1 MATRTISTRLA
12 VQGEAEYKAALKNI
26 NSELGTLKSELKLVE
41 SEFEGQANSIAALE
55 AKGSTLGK
63 MCAEQEKRLETLNAA
78 LENAQKAQ
86 QTYSDRMDT
95 ARASIQRCQ
104 EALEALNSESGDTS
118 AEQERLTA
126 ELEAQNKEFS
136 EAQNYYNAA
145 TRAVNS
151 WQTQINNAQGD
162 LNKLGN
168 DIEQNN
174 KYLDEARSST
184 DGCAHS
190 IDEYG
195 KEVKDADDKTA
206 SFADKLKG
214 GLVTGAKAAGA
225 AIAAVG
231 TATVSAVN
239 WLLDLADST
248 EEYRESQARLTTAF
262 ETAGYSTDTATE
274 AYRSLYS
281 VIGDTGTA
289 TEAAQLLAQLATSEE
304 DVSTW
309 GDIAAG
315 VVATFGDALPI
326 NSLVEASNET
336 AKVGTVTGALADALN
351 WVGISEDEFNEKLAA
366 CADETERANLI
377 TETLAGTYQDAA
389 DAFKENNAT
398 IIAAREA
405 QAELDDTLARLGG
418 TVADVRN
425 ELIAEFAPALADV
438 VDAFVDVINGV
449 DGAEDALGDAIS
461 EMIDQAADKLPEM
474 LEVGTE
480 IILNVVEGI
489 LGAMPQLTESAVVIL
504 NTLAEGIAEMLP
516 LAGNAGMQLISG
528 LISGIGEALPTLIP
542 TAVEAVTQWV
552 QAIIDN
558 IPLLI
563 DAALQLVT
571 GLVQGLLDAIPVLLE
586 AVPTI
591 IESLI
596 TAILESIPQIA
607 EAGVQLITSLV
618 TNLPDIITTICEVLP
633 QIVESAINTLLEH
646 IPEIVQAGVDL
657 LTALIQNLPEI
668 ISTITTAL
676 PELISSIVSTI
687 IDHVPDLVEAGVTL
701 LTALITNLPQ
711 IIAELVAA
719 MPEIISGMV
728 GALGEGV
735 SEFINVG
742 ENLVRGLWEGIQNL
756 AGWLWDKVT
765 GWASSIWDSVTSVFD
780 THSPSRKFEW
790 LSEMNIAG
798 AVRGIELHGGE
809 AVSAYAD
816 MTSRMLDEVESG
828 MRDIDA
834 ALTSGIDD
842 IDTSVSTT
850 ATVREIDESIPSFDD
865 PRDRPRGSG
874 GGDTTVNNVFH
885 IDRLVVREEA
895 DVKKVAKELDKM
907 QRSRTRGKGVVT
919 A

>member
-12 VQGEAEYKAALKNI
+12 VEGEAEYRASLKNI
-26 NSELGTLKSELKLVE
+26 NSELNTLKSELKLTE
-41 SEFEGQANSIAALE
+41 SEFQGQANSIEALQ
-55 AKGSTLGK
+55 AKGDVLSRMYET
-63 MCAEQEKRLETLNAA
+63 QERRVSQLREA
-78 LENAQKAQ
+78 LENAQSAQ
-86 QTYSDRMDT
+86 QSYAERVDT
-95 ARASIQRCQ
+95 ARANIQRCEEALASLASETGDNSERQQQLTEELDGYNRELQ
-104 EALEALNSESGDTS
+104 EASSY
-118 AEQERLTA
+118 QE
-126 ELEAQNKEFS
+126 
-136 EAQNYYNAA
+136 AA
-145 TRAVNS
+145 TSAVNS
-151 WQTQINNAQGD
+151 WQTQLNNAQTD
-162 LNKLGN
+162 LNNLGN
-168 DIEQNN
+168 DLEANN
-174 KYLDEARSST
+174 RYLQEAEEST

-190 IDEYG
+190 INEYG
-195 KEVKDADDKTA
+195 KEVQDAGEKTGT
-206 SFADKLKG
+206 FGDKLKN
-214 GLVTGAKAAGA
+214 GLVAGAKAAGA

-231 TATVSAVN
+231 TATVAAVN
-239 WLLDLADST
+239 WLLDLEAST
-248 EEYRESQARLTTAF
+248 EEYRESQARLNTAF
-262 ETAGYSTDTATE
+262 ETAGYSTDTAAE

-326 NSLVEASNET
+326 NSLVEAANET
-336 AKVGTVTGALADALN
+336 ANVGTVTGALADALN

-377 TETLAGTYQDAA
+377 TETLAGTYRDAA
-389 DAFKENNAT
+389 NAYRENNAT

-418 TVADVRN
+418 TVADVKN

-461 EMIDQAADKLPEM
+461 GMIGEAADRLPEL
-474 LEVGTE
+474 LEFGTE
-480 IILNVVEGI
+480 IIINILEG
-489 LGAMPQLTESAVVIL
+489 LADAAPQLAEAATSVITTLMEGLTSA
-504 NTLAEGIAEMLP
+504 LP
-516 LAGNAGMQLISG
+516 QLGEAAMQIVSG
-528 LISGIGEALPTLIP
+528 LASGIGEALPTLLP
-542 TAVEAVTQWV
+542 AAVEAIAQFV
-552 QAIIDN
+552 QTLIDN

-563 DAALQLVT
+563 EGALQLVT
-571 GLVQGLLDAIPVLLE
+571 GLAQGLIEAIPVLLE

-591 IESLI
+591 VESLV
-596 TAILESIPQIA
+596 TSLLESVPMIA
-607 EAGVQLITSLV
+607 EAGVTLITSLV

-646 IPEIVQAGVDL
+646 IPDIVQAGVDL
-657 LTALIQNLPEI
+657 LTALVQNLPEI
-668 ISTITTAL
+668 ISTITSAL

-701 LTALITNLPQ
+701 LTSLITNLPQ

-728 GALGEGV
+728 NALADGV
-735 SEFINVG
+735 SEFVNVG
-742 ENLVRGLWEGIQNL
+742 ENLVRGLWDGIQNL

-765 GWASSIWDSVTSVFD
+765 GWATSIWDSVTSVFD

-790 LSEMNIAG
+790 LSEMNIEG
-798 AVRGIELHGGE
+798 AVRGIELHGDE
-809 AVSAYAD
+809 AVNAYAD
-816 MTSRMLDEVESG
+816 MTARMLDEVESG
-828 MRDIDA
+828 MGDIDA
-834 ALTSGIDD
+834 ALASGIDD
-842 IDTSVSTT
+842 IDTSISTT
-850 ATVREIDESIPSFDD
+850 ATVREIEDAIPRMDD
-865 PRDRPRGSG
+865 PRDGPHGSG
-874 GGDTTVNNVFH
+874 SGDTTVTNNFH
-885 IDRLVVREEA
+885 IGQLVVREEA